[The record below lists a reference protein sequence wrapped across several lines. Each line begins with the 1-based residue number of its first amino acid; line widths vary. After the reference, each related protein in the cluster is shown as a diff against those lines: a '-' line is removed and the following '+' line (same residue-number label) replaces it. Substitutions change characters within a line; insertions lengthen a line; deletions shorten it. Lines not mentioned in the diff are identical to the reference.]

1 MIPTAFANPWW
12 LAALALPALLALY
25 ELTRR
30 PHALVLPFD
39 HGAARSGVWLSRLL
53 RAAALLPALLLA
65 VAVVLLARPIRPDQ
79 PTEERVL
86 TNIEFVMDVS
96 GSMSSEFGEGT
107 RFDGSVAAINAFTT
121 HRQGDAFGLTIF
133 GDDVLHW
140 TPLTKDLEAVRL
152 AAPFLRPED
161 MPPQFGGTEI
171 GKALRATLKQIRR
184 RGQSDGLIVLISDG
198 QSADLGGGAAR
209 QVGGELAAA
218 GVVLYAIHE
227 GDEEVPSDLYDLTA
241 PSGGQVFAARNPAAL
256 QAIFAHIDR
265 LQPVRLRPTA
275 PREIDVCSLPA
286 LVGLVLSA
294 LFGFCS
300 FAVRYTPW

>member
-1 MIPTAFANPWW
+1 MIPTSFANPIW

-39 HGAARSGVWLSRLL
+39 YGAGRSGIWLSRLL

-65 VAVVLLARPIRPDQ
+65 VAIVLLARPIRPDQ

-96 GSMSSEFGEGT
+96 GSMTSEFGEGT
-107 RFDGSVAAINAFTT
+107 RFDGSLVAIDAFTT
-121 HRQGDAFGLTIF
+121 HRRGDAFGLTIF
-133 GDDVLHW
+133 GDEVLHW
-140 TPLTKDLEAVRL
+140 TPLTKDLEAIRL
-152 AAPFLRPED
+152 AAPFLRPES

-171 GKALRATLKQIRR
+171 GKALRATLQQVRR
-184 RGQSDGLIVLISDG
+184 RGQSEGLIVLVSDG
-198 QSADLGGGAAR
+198 QSGDLHGGAAR
-209 QVGGELAAA
+209 QVGVELAAA
-218 GVVLYAIHE
+218 GVVLYAIHV
-227 GDEEVPSDLYDLTA
+227 GDEQVPTDLYDLTI

-256 QAIFAHIDR
+256 QAVFAHIDR

-275 PREIDVCSLPA
+275 PRQIDTCSLPA
-286 LVGLVLSA
+286 LIGLA
-294 LFGFCS
+294 LTGFFGCCS